1 LSYSPYRKH
10 NTDFFSGKGT
20 VMPSDDFDDDHVAN
34 LLKQDAKNA
43 AKKYD
48 LVGLEAFNPKRCV
61 ASLHYVDRGTVRYRT

>member
-1 LSYSPYRKH
+1 
-10 NTDFFSGKGT
+10 
-20 VMPSDDFDDDHVAN
+20 MPSDDFDDDHVAN

-61 ASLHYVDRGTVRYRT
+61 ASLHYVNRGTVRYRT